1 MESVLTSQ
9 TLWEGY
15 DPAAEQLDIDP
26 IKQTEK
32 GGIVTKTLYFTGR
45 TLSSGAKTRV
55 FGTVCFKKSAE
66 NKPAVLVVSNYT
78 RPIEMEVL
86 SDLASRGFV
95 AMSVDLA
102 GKRAKGLHTIYPEE
116 ILYCNNDNAL
126 SMFEISETARETKLY
141 EYTVSCRRAITYLLN
156 EEHVSQVSVL
166 TEGRGVYVGIIVLGV
181 ETRVK
186 NGAILFGNLYRC
198 FPVLSKDEN
207 VLDAGKDE
215 LERHIAY
222 DTRRQQWTLGLAPQ
236 TYAQQI
242 KVPVYVINSANSP
255 FVDIVQTSKTML
267 RLNSD
272 SRLLILPT
280 SMDYIP
286 KRYTDGVLT
295 WLNGYEPSPRAEI
308 KSFRN
313 DSGDYCISVKTDKPL
328 SQTSLWYCTDADSR
342 AKHWTKATLTQSN
355 DCYVAK
361 LNLYEKEC
369 NIASFATFNGNVAE
383 STLVLTERVSA
394 VNVTKALNIIFSG
407 TGKQTLVPLVDDGRW
422 WNVDLEPQFDK
433 GYLNILGAKGR
444 VLATFA
450 INDKSIRIN
459 QSFTVVFDVCCNV
472 RQQIK
477 LVAVTKF
484 GDANLQYSQYVQL
497 AGNGKWEHITF
508 DKVNF
513 HREGDGKQL
522 LDSEKVE
529 MLAIVADN
537 EFLVNNIFLV

>member
-186 NGAILFGNLYRC
+186 NGAILFGNLYRN